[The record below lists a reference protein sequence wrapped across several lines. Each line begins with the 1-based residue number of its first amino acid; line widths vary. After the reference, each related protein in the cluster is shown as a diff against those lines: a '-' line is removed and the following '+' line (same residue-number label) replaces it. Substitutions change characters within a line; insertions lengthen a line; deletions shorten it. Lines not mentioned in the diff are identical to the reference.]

1 MKNFLKNKMLFLI
14 IIGVILLGIFLVYYF
29 ATKEDINNDT
39 KNPSNLVYINLND
52 LKNKINNQESF
63 MLVVIQTGCP
73 HCEQYIPILNEALN
87 NYDFKANVINLSELK
102 DDLAEFKSLI
112 NISGTPTSI
121 FFKNGVE
128 TTSLNRLVG
137 SASQSTIIERL
148 KSLGYIA

>member
-29 ATKEDINNDT
+29 ATKEDINNDN
-39 KNPSNLVYINLND
+39 KNSSNLVYINLND